1 MKQMKQAKQSK
12 QLGELRMKVLKEDG
26 GAALVIA
33 LMVLM
38 VVAVLGVSVGSITIG
53 SHKLSDSNRDITSA
67 YYIAEAGANMAYKD
81 LEREVWFAHEN
92 HNAESSNYFSYLS
105 LIINDIDGT
114 VYTNFDTQFGETPK
128 ATISIETEV
137 DSSVSYYYTIV
148 SHAEIGESSRTVRM
162 PVRVQ
167 WQKRGGGL
175 PRLPDDAV
183 MLVKNKLDL
192 GNNVDIHGDVYID
205 ESVKNVKISSN
216 FKHYD
221 SNGNVY
227 TDDSG
232 LIRTDIDFSV
242 YEAILDSFPNN
253 PDTSTYSKSISGNT
267 ILENTHLSSLNVS
280 SDLTFDTRTGSGSKE
295 INLVVDDLD
304 VRKDIRILGNG
315 TVNIYVNK
323 SLSFRNNVEI
333 NEGGAADKFNIFY
346 AGTSTVEVKNNIDYD
361 GTLFLNAAGIDFKN
375 NVDMNGIVIA
385 KGNVNFSNNADI
397 VASIFAPESEVVISN
412 NVNYTGTIV
421 AKTLDSKNN
430 GDFTYA
436 LNQYLETYPYGPDPG
451 SVGSGGSGEGTYTLD
466 QLISAQP
473 ALEP

>member
-1 MKQMKQAKQSK
+1 MKQMKQAKQVGK
-12 QLGELRMKVLKEDG
+12 AQRKEILKEDN

-38 VVAVLGVSVGSITIG
+38 VLAVMGIAVGSVTIG
-53 SHKLSDSNRDITSA
+53 SHRLSDNNRDITSA
-67 YYIAEAGANMAYKD
+67 YYIAEAGANMAYKE

-92 HNAESSNYFSYLS
+92 HNSESSNYFSYLS
-105 LIINDIDGT
+105 LIVQDLDGT
-114 VYTNFDTQFGETPK
+114 VYTDFDAQFGENPR

-148 SHAEIGESSRTVRM
+148 SHAEIGENSRTVRM

-183 MLVKNKLDL
+183 MVVKNNLDI
-192 GNNVDIHGDVYID
+192 GNNVDIHGDVYLD
-205 ESVKNVKISSN
+205 EDVEKVKVGSN

-221 SNGNVY
+221 SDGNLHKNDGGFIK
-227 TDDSG
+227 TD
-232 LIRTDIDFSV
+232 LDFSL

-253 PDTSTYSKSISGNT
+253 PETSTYSKSISGNT
-267 ILENTHLSSLNVS
+267 ITENTHLSSLNVS

-323 SLSFRNNVEI
+323 SLSFDNKVEI
-333 NEGGAADKFNIFY
+333 NKGGAADKFNIFY

-385 KGNVNFSNNADI
+385 KGNVNFSNTADI

-421 AKTLDSKNN
+421 ANTLNSKNN
-430 GDFTYA
+430 GNFTYA
-436 LNQYLETYPYGPDPG
+436 LNQYLETYPYGPEPG
-451 SVGSGGSGEGTYTLD
+451 SGSPGGSGEGTYTLD